1 MTAMSERQREER
13 LASAFVDLAA
23 PLVREVSVPD
33 ALHSLAEHCVDLL
46 EVSAAGV
53 MLDVPHGLPHGRVV
67 EVAASDEYT
76 RSLELFGLEWDEGPL
91 LDCRRSRAQ
100 VRESRLDTEPAC
112 TRWPRFTPRALLLG
126 FTSVATVP
134 LRSQESVVGALSLLH
149 DRPRPLDETR
159 LRLAQALADTATA
172 CVVRQQALH
181 EQRTQIAQLQDALES
196 RVLIEQAKG
205 FLASSRGCSADQA
218 FLRMRTYARNR
229 RLKLPDVAR
238 QVLNGGVAETLL
250 RPER

>member
-23 PLVREVSVPD
+23 PLVREISVPD
-33 ALHSLAEHCVDLL
+33 ALHTLTEHCVDLL
-46 EVSAAGV
+46 DVSASGV
-53 MLDVPHGLPHGRVV
+53 LLDVPHGQVV
-67 EVAASDEYT
+67 EVNASDEYT

-91 LDCRRSRAQ
+91 LDCRRSPAH
-100 VRESRLDTEPAC
+100 VSEFRLDAEPAC

-134 LRSQESVVGALSLLH
+134 LRCQGAVIGALSLLH
-149 DRPRPLDETR
+149 DRPTPLDDTR
-159 LRLAQALADTATA
+159 LRLAQALADAATA
-172 CVVRQQALH
+172 CVIRQQALH
-181 EQRTQIAQLQDALES
+181 EQRTQIAQLQAALES
-196 RVLIEQAKG
+196 RILIEQAKG

-218 FLRMRTYARNR
+218 FIRMRTYARNR
-229 RLKLPDVAR
+229 RLKLSDVAR
-238 QVLNGGVAETLL
+238 QVLNGGVADTLL

>member
-23 PLVREVSVPD
+23 PVREVSVPD
-33 ALHSLAEHCVDLL
+33 ALHALTEHCVDLL

-53 MLDVPHGLPHGRVV
+53 MLDVPHGRLV
-67 EVAASDEYT
+67 EVMASDEYT
-76 RSLELFGLEWDEGPL
+76 RSLELLGLEWDEGPL
-91 LDCRRSRAQ
+91 LDCRRSEAD
-100 VRESRLDTEPAC
+100 VSEFRLDTEPAC
-112 TRWPRFTPRALLLG
+112 ARWPRFTPRALLLG

-134 LRSQESVVGALSLLH
+134 LRCRGTVVGALSLLH
-149 DRPRPLDETR
+149 DRPTPVDDTR

-172 CVVRQQALH
+172 CVITRQTLH

-196 RVLIEQAKG
+196 RILIEQAKG
-205 FLASSRGCSADQA
+205 FLANSRGCSADQA
-218 FLRMRTYARNR
+218 FIRMRTYARNR
-229 RLKLPDVAR
+229 RLKLSDVAR
-238 QVLNGGVAETLL
+238 QVLNGGVADSLL

>member
-1 MTAMSERQREER
+1 MSERQREER

-33 ALHSLAEHCVDLL
+33 ALHALTEHCADLL

-53 MLDVPHGLPHGRVV
+53 MLDVPHGQVV
-67 EVAASDEYT
+67 EVVASDEHT

-91 LDCRRSRAQ
+91 LDCRRSRDD
-100 VRESRLDTEPAC
+100 VREFRLDTEPAC

-134 LRSQESVVGALSLLH
+134 LRCQDTVVGALSLLH
-149 DRPRPLDETR
+149 DRPTPLDDTR

-172 CVVRQQALH
+172 CVIRQQALH

-196 RVLIEQAKG
+196 RILIEQAKG
-205 FLASSRGCSADQA
+205 FLANSRGCSADQA
-218 FLRMRTYARNR
+218 FTRMRTYARNR
-229 RLKLPDVAR
+229 RLKLSDVAR
-238 QVLNGGVAETLL
+238 QVLNGDAADTLL

>member
-13 LASAFVDLAA
+13 LACAFADLAA

-33 ALHSLAEHCVDLL
+33 ALHALTEHCVDLL

-53 MLDVPHGLPHGRVV
+53 MLDVPRGQVV

-91 LDCRRSRAQ
+91 LDCRRSRAD
-100 VRESRLDTEPAC
+100 VRELRLDTEPAC

-134 LRSQESVVGALSLLH
+134 LRCQDTVFGALSLLH
-149 DRPRPLDETR
+149 DRPTPLDDTR

-172 CVVRQQALH
+172 CVIRQQALH
-181 EQRTQIAQLQDALES
+181 EQRTQIAQLQEALES

-205 FLASSRGCSADQA
+205 YLASSRGCSADQA
-218 FLRMRTYARNR
+218 FIRMRTYARNR

-238 QVLNGGVAETLL
+238 QVLNGGAADTLL

>member
-1 MTAMSERQREER
+1 MTAMSERQREAR

-33 ALHSLAEHCVDLL
+33 VLRTLTEHCVDLL

-53 MLDVPHGLPHGRVV
+53 MLDVPRGQVV
-67 EVAASDEYT
+67 EVVASDEYT

-91 LDCRRSRAQ
+91 MDCRRARTQA
-100 VRESRLDTEPAC
+100 REFRLDTEPAC

-126 FTSVATVP
+126 FTSAATVP
-134 LRSQESVVGALSLLH
+134 LRCQDTVVGALSLLH
-149 DRPRPLDETR
+149 DRPTPLDDTR

-172 CVVRQQALH
+172 CVMRQQVLH

-196 RVLIEQAKG
+196 RILIEQAKG

-218 FLRMRTYARNR
+218 FIRMRTYARNR
-229 RLKLPDVAR
+229 RLKISDVAR
-238 QVLNGGVAETLL
+238 QVLNGGVADTLL

>member
-33 ALHSLAEHCVDLL
+33 ALRALTDHCVDLL

-53 MLDVPHGLPHGRVV
+53 MLDGPRGPRGHAVQ
-67 EVAASDEYT
+67 VAASDEYT

-91 LDCRRSRAQ
+91 LDCRRSRAH
-100 VRESRLDTEPAC
+100 VREFRLETEPAC

-134 LRSQESVVGALSLLH
+134 LRSQDTVVGALSLLH
-149 DRPRPLDETR
+149 DRPTPLDDTR

-172 CVVRQQALH
+172 CVTRQQTLH

-218 FLRMRTYARNR
+218 FVRMRTYARNR
-229 RLKLPDVAR
+229 RLKLSDVAR
-238 QVLNGGVAETLL
+238 QVLNGGAADTLL